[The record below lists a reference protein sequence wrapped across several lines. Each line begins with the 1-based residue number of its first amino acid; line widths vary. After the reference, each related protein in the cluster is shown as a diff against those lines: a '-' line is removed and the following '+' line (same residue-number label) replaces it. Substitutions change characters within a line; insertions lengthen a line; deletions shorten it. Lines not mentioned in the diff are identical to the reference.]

1 MQPTCSIAADKGKL
15 LREGQLSISNSL
27 PHRAQVFTSEQ
38 LVKLVKFIFKVPEQG
53 SLFILKQVTHPSS
66 IRDFR
71 AAVLKK
77 MLTSGPCMRPI
88 LLSSF
93 KQLLLD
99 FQEQEMT
106 H

>member
-66 IRDFR
+66 IRDSRFQ
-71 AAVLKK
+71 
-77 MLTSGPCMRPI
+77 SC
-88 LLSSF
+88 SF
-93 KQLLLD
+93 KENAD
-99 FQEQEMT
+99 FRSLYETYPFE
-106 H
+106 